1 MEQLLGPTSLRQ
13 GHEMPVRS
21 IKNLSGGGP
30 RPRRCERATART
42 RGPAPIHC
50 CGKETACSAPGG
62 HRGWWWAV
70 ATGARGF
77 GAAPR
82 THGAA
87 PGAMPAAANPAP
99 RRNGPPRAF
108 SLIKWHIPGDNFPDS
123 GPWAHAHSHPAG
135 AFLLA
140 LLRVLEDSEAIP
152 TLSRGPQSC
161 GAILYRAP
169 RAHEVRSYVALR
181 LGDAML
187 WPSAR
192 GFYFGCV
199 LAANAC

>member
-123 GPWAHAHSHPAG
+123 GPWAHAHYEHGLTFMWVTRHDGTCTVIAIRLRRLPRPPGRAPHTLRRVLHPVG
-135 AFLLA
+135 LNHGTVVRVQYMNYCITRLLA
-140 LLRVLEDSEAIP
+140 NRIS
-152 TLSRGPQSC
+152 
-161 GAILYRAP
+161 
-169 RAHEVRSYVALR
+169 
-181 LGDAML
+181 
-187 WPSAR
+187 
-192 GFYFGCV
+192 
-199 LAANAC
+199 